1 MDVRKK
7 SNKSIIGR
15 WKLYWEI
22 SEVGAIAR
30 RYFIMNFTD
39 GLLTTLGIIIGIYV
53 LYIRDQSLYSTTN
66 ILILPGIATAIAM
79 GVSGISGS
87 LLSEEAERAKI
98 NYDLRK
104 AMAIYQEK
112 DDDSED
118 EASDLNKNDQ
128 VKEEILKH
136 MIGLSRKAKETYIKK
151 QIKVDSDEKSHK
163 KEKDINEK
171 AEDFASRILAIIN
184 GLSSFLGALL
194 MLTPFFV
201 NPNLIYIQF
210 IISFII
216 IIITVFFLAQY
227 LARLSK
233 GSVIKY
239 FIHFLVAIILTIS
252 LTLTIGQFT

>member
-22 SEVGAIAR
+22 SEVGTIAR

-39 GLLTTLGIIIGIYV
+39 GLLTTLGIIVGIFT
-53 LYIRDQSLYSTTN
+53 LYIRDQSLYSTTD

-79 GVSGISGS
+79 GVSGVSGS

-112 DDDSED
+112 DDFKY
-118 EASDLNKNDQ
+118 EASDLNKDNQ

-201 NPNLIYIQF
+201 NPTLINIQF

-216 IIITVFFLAQY
+216 IIITVFLLAQY

-233 GSVIKY
+233 GSIIKY
-239 FIHFLVAIILTIS
+239 FIHFLLAIVLTII

>member
-53 LYIRDQSLYSTTN
+53 LYIKDQSLYSTTN

-79 GVSGISGS
+79 GVSGVSGS

-112 DDDSED
+112 DDFKY
-118 EASDLNKNDQ
+118 EASDLNKNNQ
-128 VKEEILKH
+128 LKEEILKH

-239 FIHFLVAIILTIS
+239 FTHFLLAIILTIT

>member
-39 GLLTTLGIIIGIYV
+39 GLLTTLGIIIGIYT
-53 LYIRDQSLYSTTN
+53 LYIRDQSLYSTTD

-79 GVSGISGS
+79 GVSGVSGS

-98 NYDLRK
+98 TNELRK
-104 AMAIYQEK
+104 AMAIYHE
-112 DDDSED
+112 DDDSEN
-118 EASDLNKNDQ
+118 EESDLDNQNQ
-128 VKEEILKH
+128 IKEEILKH
-136 MIGLSRKAKETYIKK
+136 MIGLSRKAKEIFIKK
-151 QIKVDSDEKSHK
+151 QIEVDSNKKSHK
-163 KEKDINEK
+163 KEKDLNEK

-194 MLTPFFV
+194 MLTPFFL

-216 IIITVFFLAQY
+216 IIITVFLLAQY

-233 GSVIKY
+233 ESVIKY
-239 FIHFLVAIILTIS
+239 FIHFLFAIILTII

>member
-39 GLLTTLGIIIGIYV
+39 GLLTTLGIIIGIFT
-53 LYIRDQSLYSTTN
+53 LYIRDQSLYSTTD

-112 DDDSED
+112 ED
-118 EASDLNKNDQ
+118 FKYEESDLDNQNQ
-128 VKEEILKH
+128 IKEEILKH
-136 MIGLSRKAKETYIKK
+136 MIGLSRKAKEIYIKK
-151 QIKVDSDEKSHK
+151 QIDVESNKKSHK
-163 KEKDINEK
+163 KEKDLNEK

-184 GLSSFLGALL
+184 GLSSFLGAIL

-216 IIITVFFLAQY
+216 IIITAFLLAQY

-239 FIHFLVAIILTIS
+239 FIHFLLAIILTII

>member
-1 MDVRKK
+1 MVVREK
-7 SNKSIIGR
+7 SNKHILGR

-39 GLLTTLGIIIGIYV
+39 GLLTTLGIIIGIFT
-53 LYIRDQSLYSTTN
+53 LYIREQSLYSTTD

-98 NYDLRK
+98 HYDLRK
-104 AMAIYQEK
+104 AMAIYQER
-112 DDDSED
+112 ED
-118 EASDLNKNDQ
+118 LKHEESDLDNQNQ
-128 VKEEILKH
+128 NKEEILKH

-151 QIKVDSDEKSHK
+151 QIEVELIKKSHK
-163 KEKDINEK
+163 KEKDLNEK

-194 MLTPFFV
+194 MLTPFFI

-216 IIITVFFLAQY
+216 IIITVSFLAQY

-233 GSVIKY
+233 ESVIKY
-239 FIHFLVAIILTIS
+239 FIHFLLAIIITII

>member
-22 SEVGAIAR
+22 SEVGTIAR

-39 GLLTTLGIIIGIYV
+39 GLLTTLGIIVGIYV
-53 LYIRDQSLYSTTN
+53 LYMSDQSLFSTTN

-79 GVSGISGS
+79 GVSGVSGS

-104 AMAIYQEK
+104 AMAIYEEK
-112 DDDSED
+112 DDSKY
-118 EASDLNKNDQ
+118 EANDLNKNNQ
-128 VKEEILKH
+128 LKEEVLKH

-151 QIKVDSDEKSHK
+151 QIEVELDKISHK

-216 IIITVFFLAQY
+216 IIITAFLLAQY

-239 FIHFLVAIILTIS
+239 FIHFLLAIILTII

>member
-1 MDVRKK
+1 MDVREKN
-7 SNKSIIGR
+7 NKRILRR

-39 GLLTTLGIIIGIYV
+39 GLLTTLGIIIGIFT
-53 LYIRDQSLYSTTN
+53 LYIRDQSLYSTTD

-104 AMAIYQEK
+104 AMALYQEK
-112 DDDSED
+112 EAFKY
-118 EASDLNKNDQ
+118 EASDLNKNNQ
-128 VKEEILKH
+128 LKEEILKH
-136 MIGLSRKAKETYIKK
+136 MIGLSQKAKETYIKK
-151 QIKVDSDEKSHK
+151 QVKVDSDEKSNK
-163 KEKDINEK
+163 KEKNINEK
-171 AEDFASRILAIIN
+171 AEDFAARILAIIN

-194 MLTPFFV
+194 MLTPFLV

-216 IIITVFFLAQY
+216 IIITVFLLAQY
-227 LARLSK
+227 LGRLSK
-233 GSVIKY
+233 GSIIKY
-239 FIHFLVAIILTIS
+239 FIHFLLAIFLTII

>member
-79 GVSGISGS
+79 GVSGVSGS

-112 DDDSED
+112 DDSEN
-118 EASDLNKNDQ
+118 EEIDLDKQNQ
-128 VKEEILKH
+128 LKEEILKH

-151 QIKVDSDEKSHK
+151 QIEVELDKKSHK

>member
-7 SNKSIIGR
+7 SNKSILRR

-22 SEVGAIAR
+22 SEVSAVAR

-39 GLLTTLGIIIGIYV
+39 GLLTTLGIIVGFFV
-53 LYIRDQSLYSTTN
+53 LFIADPLKYPTTN
-66 ILILPGIATAIAM
+66 IIILPGIATAIAM

-98 NYDLRK
+98 NFDLRK
-104 AMAIYQEK
+104 AMALYQEK
-112 DDDSED
+112 DDIKNEI
-118 EASDLNKNDQ
+118 SDLNNNTQ
-128 VKEEILKH
+128 IKEEILKH

>member
-1 MDVRKK
+1 MDVREK

-39 GLLTTLGIIIGIYV
+39 GLLTTLGIIIGIFT
-53 LYIRDQSLYSTTN
+53 LYIRDQSLYSTTD

-98 NYDLRK
+98 NYELKK
-104 AMAIYQEK
+104 AMAIYNE
-112 DDDSED
+112 DDDSENEESALD
-118 EASDLNKNDQ
+118 NQNQ
-128 VKEEILKH
+128 IKEEILKH

-151 QIKVDSDEKSHK
+151 QVNVNSDEKSNK

-216 IIITVFFLAQY
+216 IIITVFLLAQY

-233 GSVIKY
+233 GSIIKY
-239 FIHFLVAIILTIS
+239 FIHFLLAIILTII

>member
-79 GVSGISGS
+79 GVSGVSGS

-112 DDDSED
+112 DDFKY
-118 EASDLNKNDQ
+118 EASDLNKNNQ
-128 VKEEILKH
+128 LKEEILKH
-136 MIGLSRKAKETYIKK
+136 MIGLSRKAKEIYIKK

-239 FIHFLVAIILTIS
+239 FTHFLLAIILTIT

>member
-39 GLLTTLGIIIGIYV
+39 GLLTTLGIIIGIYT
-53 LYIRDQSLYSTTN
+53 LYIRDQSLYSTTD

-79 GVSGISGS
+79 GVSGVSGS

-98 NYDLRK
+98 TNELRK

-112 DDDSED
+112 DDFKNE
-118 EASDLNKNDQ
+118 ESDLDNQNQ
-128 VKEEILKH
+128 IKEEILKH
-136 MIGLSRKAKETYIKK
+136 MIGLSRKAKEIFIKK
-151 QIKVDSDEKSHK
+151 QIEVDSNKKSHK
-163 KEKDINEK
+163 KEKDLNEK
-171 AEDFASRILAIIN
+171 AEDFASYILAIIN
-184 GLSSFLGALL
+184 GLSSFLGAVL
-194 MLTPFFV
+194 MLIPFFV
-201 NPNLIYIQF
+201 YPNLIYPQF
-210 IISFII
+210 IVSFII
-216 IIITVFFLAQY
+216 IVITVFFLAHY

-233 GSVIKY
+233 ESVIKY
-239 FIHFLVAIILTIS
+239 FIHFLLAIIITII

>member
-79 GVSGISGS
+79 GVSGVSGS

-112 DDDSED
+112 DDSEN
-118 EASDLNKNDQ
+118 EEIDLDKQNQ
-128 VKEEILKH
+128 LKEEILKH

-151 QIKVDSDEKSHK
+151 QIEVELDKKSHK

-239 FIHFLVAIILTIS
+239 FTHFLLAIILTIT